1 MICMNEIDPFPP
13 LLSKMEF
20 QNPTYKLFRK
30 ILRLSEIFEISFII
44 YLQSD
49 ELMNSLKNA
58 LE

>member
-13 LLSKMEF
+13 PLSKMEF
-20 QNPTYKLFRK
+20 QKPTEKLFWK
-30 ILRLSEIFEISFII
+30 ILRVLEIFEISFII